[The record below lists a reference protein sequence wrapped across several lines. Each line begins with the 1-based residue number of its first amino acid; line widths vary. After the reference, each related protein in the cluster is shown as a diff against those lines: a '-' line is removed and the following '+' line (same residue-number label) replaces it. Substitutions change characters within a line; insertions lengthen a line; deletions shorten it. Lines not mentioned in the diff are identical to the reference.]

1 MSTLQADAAPASRPT
16 SEQRAEAKRQLLAD
30 VALAFS
36 TPVLPDDPFPERVTG
51 RNAQTAERLA
61 AWVDETKEA
70 AEALA
75 DRLRETPDDARIPRR
90 ASTRLR
96 GLAREWRIFEA
107 FRQLH
112 EAHRC
117 IGLFHRLRTKADFIA
132 LCDRKVDS
140 SAAGYGERQR
150 RVLSKRGIS
159 HRHIWAE
166 ARRQVAE
173 IGLLEDD
180 PSADTGAPVSGDG
193 LATPEEAVAL
203 SVASVSGDDAPTIT
217 PEAPLGD
224 AAAETAGCDLPDVR
238 LDAVWTL
245 LPGLTKAKLAAVTER
260 FGVGL
265 WSQFGDRFYS
275 SMRKAE
281 MLDHTRR
288 VVRHHACLDAA
299 QRLSERQMDDLHDW
313 MRGTIAERHQ
323 RDADLHIAA
332 RLFSDFQAGAA
343 LSASGS
349 GLSPDAWNAFR
360 DAELRRSRRS
370 ATTGSTRIGVPRG
383 WAGDREKY
391 PVSPA
396 CHRRCA
402 WRRVIRQRREVQG
415 RTARGADVTPYRRR
429 PGGVGRRGAGC
440 WQRFLAI

>member
-1 MSTLQADAAPASRPT
+1 MPTRQADAASAARPEGSRPT
-16 SEQRAEAKRQLLAD
+16 PEQSAEAKRRLLAD

-61 AWVDETKEA
+61 AWTAETREA
-70 AEALA
+70 AESLA
-75 DRLRETPDDARIPRR
+75 ERLRKAPDDARVPRR
-90 ASTRLR
+90 ASKRLQ

-117 IGLFHRLRTKADFIA
+117 PGLFHRLRTKADFIA
-132 LCDRKVDS
+132 LCDRQADS

-166 ARRQVAE
+166 ARRLVAE
-173 IGLLEDD
+173 IGLLDDD
-180 PSADTGAPVSGDG
+180 PSAAAPVSGDG
-193 LATPEEAVAL
+193 LAAPEEAVAL
-203 SVASVSGDDAPTIT
+203 SVAPVSRDDAPVVT

-224 AAAETAGCDLPDVR
+224 AATVTADCDLPDVR

-245 LPGLTKAKLAAVTER
+245 LPGLTKAKLVAVVDR
-260 FGVGL
+260 FGIGL
-265 WSQFGDRFYS
+265 WAQFGDRFTS

-299 QRLSERQMDDLHDW
+299 QRLTERQVDDIHDW
-313 MRGTIAERHQ
+313 MRGRLTEPYQ
-323 RDADLHIAA
+323 RDPDLHIAA
-332 RLFSDFQAGAA
+332 RLFKDFQAGAA
-343 LSASGS
+343 LSAAGS

-360 DAELRRSRRS
+360 DAELRRVAAFCYHRFYEDRCPHR
-370 ATTGSTRIGVPRG
+370 TGG
-383 WAGDREKY
+383 
-391 PVSPA
+391 
-396 CHRRCA
+396 
-402 WRRVIRQRREVQG
+402 
-415 RTARGADVTPYRRR
+415 
-429 PGGVGRRGAGC
+429 
-440 WQRFLAI
+440 